1 MSRVTNL
8 VRGAAALAI
17 VAGITACSTDA
28 KVFGTAPSNDI
39 FTNYVALGN
48 SITAGYQAG
57 GISEATQRASYA
69 NLLAQAMGTRF
80 AMPIVTAPGCPPPLV
95 NLAGSRGASGGVAFT
110 GTTCNLRNPAYITDV
125 LNNVAVPGATSLDPT
140 ASSTAAS
147 NMLTNLVLGGMTQVQ
162 RALVADPTFA
172 TVWIGNNDVLSAA
185 VSGFTYAVPTVTPG
199 ITPAATF
206 ATNFD
211 KMMTELT
218 AGSPGIKGVL
228 IGVVQ
233 VANIPHFIPAQLL
246 YSPQYV
252 AGLSALAGKA
262 ITPHPVTCSPTSTSL
277 ISFQIISAIRADKH
291 PAVIS
296 CDKSTAVASP
306 PYGEAYV
313 LDAQDQAA
321 IKAAVDAYN
330 AKIQAA
336 ASAAGFAYWDPNP
349 TLQAQR
355 QPGGCIPPY
364 PNLAAINPATGA
376 GNPFGPCISL
386 DGIHPADAGHKL
398 IAETLRQVINGKFGT
413 SLPAIP

>member
-28 KVFGTAPSNDI
+28 KVFGTTPRNDL
-39 FTNYVALGN
+39 FASYVALGN

-69 NLLAQAMGTRF
+69 NLLAQAMETRF
-80 AMPIVTAPGCPPPLV
+80 AMPIVMAPGCPPPLV
-95 NLAGSRGASGGVAFT
+95 NLAGSRGSSNGVNFT
-110 GTTCNLRNPAYITDV
+110 STTCNLRNPAYVTDV

-140 ASSTAAS
+140 STSTAAS
-147 NMLTNLVLGGMTQVQ
+147 NMLTNLVLGGRTQVQ
-162 RALVADPTFA
+162 RALMADPTFA

-185 VSGFTYAVPTVTPG
+185 VSGFTYAVPNVTPG
-199 ITPAATF
+199 ITPVATF
-206 ATNFD
+206 NTNFD
-211 KMMTELT
+211 KLMSELT
-218 AGSPGIKGVL
+218 AGAPGIKGVL

-246 YSPQYV
+246 FSPQYV

-277 ISFQIISAIRADKH
+277 ISFQIISAIKAGAH

-296 CDKSTAVASP
+296 CDKSTAAAAP

-330 AKIQAA
+330 AKIKSAA
-336 ASAAGFAYWDPNP
+336 DAAGFAYWDPNP
-349 TLQAQR
+349 TLEAQR
-355 QPGGCIPPY
+355 QAGGCIPPY
-364 PNLAAINPATGA
+364 PNLAAVNPTTGA

-386 DGIHPADAGHKL
+386 DGIHPADQGHKL
-398 IAETLRQVINGKFGT
+398 VAEALRQAINAKYGT
-413 SLPAIP
+413 NLPAIQ